1 MARKRSSRRQ
11 EERGI
16 RDSRLFTFSTK
27 IALSVFIAVIFL
39 TLVQCT
45 VKKPES
51 PTWNTSLVVPVV
63 NRTYPM
69 AEIVRKIDQE
79 GITMDQDSNVIYTL
93 SRDIDTISLDADN
106 LSTGD
111 LAFSFAQQ
119 IGLMEIDP
127 PSVPPVAVSFAQIS
141 GLAAGAV
148 PPSSFQV
155 ISDIPTVTTFSSAN
169 LASGTAWVEVT
180 NALGID
186 LDTVRLTL
194 RDVGNNQT
202 VGIQSFVGGL
212 SDGETDSI
220 QFDLSG
226 SSLSNEFE
234 VIADCHTA
242 GGTVLSASGKELV
255 TTVNFEDNL
264 AVTSAVAAVK
274 GTDLQFTDA
283 VSLGESDV
291 VFNAALAGGQLQLSI
306 ANNTALDADL
316 VITLPDLRNNNLP
329 LTITRPVAAN
339 SSDLVQLDLVGYTL
353 VPTDSTV
360 PQAIGVEV
368 DATVPGSGTTH
379 VAVDQTDNFDIT
391 AGLTGL
397 SFASVTGLFA
407 NSDATIDP
415 TVEEIEVP
423 KGFDSLQLTTAIL
436 TLEIENGVNMTG
448 QLAVTVDGSNG
459 KQVVLNGTIASGSPF
474 NPSTTLLI
482 DSTVADFLFP
492 LPDQITVTGT
502 ATFGDGS
509 TVATITAS
517 DYVFARVNIVA
528 PMEMVIGETTVE
540 SDIESEEID
549 QENIDVVT
557 DHVEELR
564 FNYNITNHLPLGT
577 TVNILLGPDSATL
590 LTNPQLVIGA
600 LTVNAAPTVAG
611 IVSDTLSSGYQ
622 SIVLNND
629 DIQVLANDT
638 LYIAQEIILHG
649 TNGQVVRLT
658 NSDYLTL
665 QGYFEVE
672 YRFDGNF

>member
-11 EERGI
+11 EEHGI

-27 IALSVFIAVIFL
+27 MALSLVIAVIFL

-51 PTWNTSLVVPVV
+51 PTWNTNLVVPVV

-69 AEIVRKIDQE
+69 SEIIRKIDQE

-93 SRDIDTISLDADN
+93 TRDIDTISLDADN

-111 LAFSFAQQ
+111 LSYSFAQQ

-127 PSVPPVAVSFAQIS
+127 PSVPPVTVSFAQIS
-141 GLAAGAV
+141 GLATGAV

-155 ISDIPTVTTFSSAN
+155 TNDIPTVTTFSSAS
-169 LASGTAWVEVT
+169 LAGGNVWVEVT
-180 NALGID
+180 NNLGID

-202 VGIQSFVGGL
+202 VGTQSFAAGL
-212 SDGETDSI
+212 TDGETDSV

-226 SSLSNEFE
+226 STLSNQFE
-234 VIADCHTA
+234 VIADCHTT

-255 TTVNFEDNL
+255 TTVTFEDNL
-264 AVTSAVAAVK
+264 AVTTAIAAVK
-274 GTDLQFTDA
+274 GTDLQFTDE
-283 VSLGESDV
+283 VNLGESDLV
-291 VFNAALAGGQLQLSI
+291 YNAILAGGQLQLTI
-306 ANNTALDADL
+306 ANNTSLDASL
-316 VITLPDLRNNNLP
+316 VITLPDLRNNNIP
-329 LTITRPVAAN
+329 LTIARPVSAN
-339 SSDLVQLDLVGYTL
+339 SNDVVQLDLSGYSL
-353 VPTDSTV
+353 EPTDSTA
-360 PQAIGVEV
+360 PQAIAVEV

-379 VAVDQTDNFDIT
+379 VSVDQTDNFDVT
-391 AGLTGL
+391 AGLTDL
-397 SFASVTGLFA
+397 SFSSVTGLFA
-407 NSDATIDP
+407 GNDATIDP

-423 KGFDSLQLTTAIL
+423 KGFDSLQLATAIL
-436 TLEIENGVNMTG
+436 TLEIENGVNMSGLIDITIN
-448 QLAVTVDGSNG
+448 GSNG
-459 KQVVLNGTIASGSPF
+459 KQVLLNGAVTSGGPSM
-474 NPSTTLLI
+474 PSTTLLI

-492 LPDQITVTGT
+492 IPDQITVTGT
-502 ATFGDGS
+502 ATFGDGNS
-509 TVATITAS
+509 VATITAN
-517 DYVFARVNIVA
+517 DYVFARVNIIA
-528 PMEMVIGETTVE
+528 PMEMTIGETTVE
-540 SDIESEEID
+540 TDIESEEIEQD
-549 QENIDVVT
+549 DIDVVT

-564 FNYNITNHLPLGT
+564 FHYNITNHLPLGT
-577 TVNILLGPDSATL
+577 TVNILLGPDSTTL
-590 LTNPQLVIGA
+590 LANPELVIGA
-600 LTVNAAPTVAG
+600 LTVNAAPTIAG

-622 SIVLNND
+622 SIVLNNE
-629 DIQVLANDT
+629 DIQILTHDT

-658 NSDYLTL
+658 NSDYLIL